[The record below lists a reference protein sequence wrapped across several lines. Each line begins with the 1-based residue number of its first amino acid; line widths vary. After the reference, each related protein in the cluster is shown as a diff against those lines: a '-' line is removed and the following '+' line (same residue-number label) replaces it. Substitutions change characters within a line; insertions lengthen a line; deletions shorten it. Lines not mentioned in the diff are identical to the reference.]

1 MIDQRDLVRKLS
13 STAADTENPL
23 SWFEELYMRANRDE
37 RLIPWSDGN
46 PNPILVDWAIG
57 KPTGKAIV
65 VGSGLGDDAAFLDD
79 RGWQV
84 TAFDISSTAIDWSRE
99 RFGQSSVRWMVADL
113 LNLPMDWI
121 GGFDLVLEI
130 HTLQAMP
137 EELRAAAAKKLAPL
151 VSENGHLVCI
161 GRYTSGDVGIEGPP
175 WPLER
180 SFIEGIGQD
189 LGRMNLVKFRLPL
202 DEISVTR
209 FRATWER
216 RMVKIN

>member
-1 MIDQRDLVRKLS
+1 MASDCIRHLFDSDRLVQREIRPKLCQ
-13 STAADTENPL
+13 
-23 SWFEELYMRANRDE
+23 M
-37 RLIPWSDGN
+37 DGCR
-46 PNPILVDWAIG
+46 PA
-57 KPTGKAIV
+57 KP
-65 VGSGLGDDAAFLDD
+65 
-79 RGWQV
+79 
-84 TAFDISSTAIDWSRE
+84 
-99 RFGQSSVRWMVADL
+99 
-113 LNLPMDWI
+113 PMDWI

-161 GRYTSGDVGIEGPP
+161 GRYASGDVGIEGPP

-189 LGRMNLVKFRLPL
+189 LGSMNLVKFRLPF